1 MYYVTAATAMLLGD
15 TVPQINITEKNL
27 RYITPKFEKVYGG
40 KLFRQAPG
48 VSQFASRVSL
58 PQSIK
63 TYAALL
69 HNLKHHPDKVYFL
82 NQRCVHCINLFKND
96 VYVNS
101 TNVRWL
107 NTGEKLIPSDVAT
120 LFSIKSPCTVKEFY
134 DAVPFPHKLEN
145 ALNL

>member
-15 TVPQINITEKNL
+15 TVPTITVTEKNL
-27 RYITPKFEKVYGG
+27 KRVTPKFEKVHGG
-40 KLFRQAPG
+40 KLFRRAPEI
-48 VSQFASRVSL
+48 SQFAAKVSL

-69 HNLKHHPDKVYFL
+69 HNLKHHPDNVYFL

-96 VYVNS
+96 VNVNS

-107 NTGEKLIPSDVAT
+107 NTGEKFIPSDVAT
-120 LFSIKSPCTVKEFY
+120 LFSMESPCTVKEFY

-145 ALNL
+145 ALHL